1 MIHIYLCEDNEKQL
15 NRWKDIIEKYLLMNP
30 TESILY
36 CSSSKPEELLSVR
49 RQSKTIGLYF
59 LDIDL
64 QSNKNGIELA
74 QEIRKYDPRGYIVF
88 VTTHS
93 EMAVLTFRYKVEAM
107 DFITKD
113 ETETLPLQICS
124 CIQNAERN
132 YKTQLDSTNRLLSI
146 KVDKDSL
153 VLDQNDIVAITTS
166 NDSHK
171 ITVHTKTGIRQISG
185 SLKEFQA
192 TLNSGFCQC
201 NRSTIVNL
209 KHVLKYSREDALL
222 LMNNRETYSVSIRM
236 LGKVQKALNNFY
248 PSITN

>member
-1 MIHIYLCEDNEKQL
+1 MIHIYLCEDETRQL
-15 NRWKDIIEKYLLMNP
+15 NHWVDIIEKYLLMNP
-30 TESILY
+30 TDVQLY
-36 CSSSKPEELLSVR
+36 CSTSKPEELLSMR
-49 RQSKTIGLYF
+49 RRSRTTGLYF

-113 ETETLPLQICS
+113 ESETFPQQICS

-132 YKTQLDSTNRLLSI
+132 YKAQLDTSNRLLSVKI
-146 KVDKDSL
+146 DKDSL
-153 VLDQNDIVAITTS
+153 ILDQNDIVAITTC
-166 NDSHK
+166 DDPHK
-171 ITVHTKTGIRQISG
+171 LIVHTKTGVRQITG
-185 SLKEFQA
+185 SLKEFHV

-209 KHVLKYSREDALL
+209 KHVLKYSRENALL
-222 LMNNRETYSVSIRM
+222 LMDNKETYSVSIRM
-236 LGKVQKALNNFY
+236 LGKVQKAFNSFH
-248 PSITN
+248 PSIMK